1 MKKITIAIDGYSSSG
16 KSTMAKELAKKIG
29 YVYVDSGAMY
39 RATTLYAIRHG
50 MTDSDKGV
58 DTRALAAALPD
69 IRISF
74 SIAPDGT
81 QHTMLNGED
90 VEKEIR
96 GMQVSGW
103 VSPVAVIPEVRHY
116 LVKIQQ
122 SYGQEKGIVMDGRD
136 IGTTVFP
143 DAEMKVFVEASP
155 EVRATRRFEELK
167 EKGVPANYDDVLAN
181 IRERDHIDTTR
192 EESPLRQAHDAFV
205 LDNDRLTRE
214 QQMDILLKLFE
225 KKTSGKD

>member
-69 IRISF
+69 IHISF

-96 GMQVSGW
+96 GMQVSGR

-225 KKTSGKD
+225 KKTSGQD

>member
-50 MTDSDKGV
+50 MTDPEKGV

-69 IRISF
+69 IHISF

-103 VSPVAVIPEVRHY
+103 VSPVAVIPDVRHY

>member
-1 MKKITIAIDGYSSSG
+1 
-16 KSTMAKELAKKIG
+16 
-29 YVYVDSGAMY
+29 
-39 RATTLYAIRHG
+39 
-50 MTDSDKGV
+50 MTH
-58 DTRALAAALPD
+58 ALAAALPD

-192 EESPLRQAHDAFV
+192 DESPLRQAHDAFV

>member
-16 KSTMAKELAKKIG
+16 KSTMAKQLAKKIG

-39 RATTLYAIRHG
+39 RATTLYALRHG
-50 MTDSDKGV
+50 MTDTEKGV
-58 DTRALAAALPD
+58 DTRALTAALSD
-69 IRISF
+69 IKISF
-74 SIAPDGT
+74 SIVPDGS

-90 VEKEIR
+90 VEDEIR

-116 LVKIQQ
+116 LVGLQQ
-122 SYGQEKGIVMDGRD
+122 QYGHDKGIVMDGRD

-143 DAEMKVFVEASP
+143 DAEMKVFVQASP
-155 EVRATRRFEELK
+155 EVRATRRYEELK
-167 EKGVPANYDDVLAN
+167 AKGTPADYDDVLAN
-181 IRERDHIDTTR
+181 ISERDHIDTTR

-205 LDNDRLTRE
+205 LDNDRLSRE
-214 QQMDILLKLFE
+214 EQMDILLKLFE
-225 KKTSGKD
+225 EKTRG